1 MAPQPV
7 GASIQ
12 LGKEQAL
19 PCAENLV
26 SQCGVRLCE
35 YDSLPHGRARPSST
49 DLPEFLKR
57 HECGSTETVSEAPG
71 SYGIRSCSHADL
83 IASNETTSALA
94 TLPSPKMGMVPRY
107 TSSKHHSGLSLLP
120 QPLDGPRLSSGLGA
134 PRTSVPAYCFHN
146 RCLQHQELS
155 TRSHISGN
163 RGYNSN
169 RVRSLLICY
178 SYCFVRRLY
187 GNQYNHTVL

>member
-71 SYGIRSCSHADL
+71 AYGIRSCSHAAR
-83 IASNETTSALA
+83 IASYETTSALA
-94 TLPSPKMGMVPRY
+94 TLPSPQMGMVPRY
-107 TSSKHHSGLSLLP
+107 TSRRHHSGVSLLL
-120 QPLDGPRLSSGLGA
+120 QPLDGP
-134 PRTSVPAYCFHN
+134 C
-146 RCLQHQELS
+146 LS
-155 TRSHISGN
+155 TG
-163 RGYNSN
+163 
-169 RVRSLLICY
+169 RVPIEQVSR
-178 SYCFVRRLY
+178 
-187 GNQYNHTVL
+187 HTVFTTDASSTKNSVLVPISQGTEVTIVTEYVPF